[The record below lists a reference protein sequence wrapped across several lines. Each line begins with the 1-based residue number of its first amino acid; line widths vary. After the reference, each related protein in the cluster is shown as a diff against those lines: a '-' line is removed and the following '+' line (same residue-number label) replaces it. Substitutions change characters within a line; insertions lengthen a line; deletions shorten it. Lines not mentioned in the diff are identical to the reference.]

1 MDLFKLR
8 IFAVCN
14 FHRITSCLPWL
25 KIVEAEEWTAV
36 IENDGFS
43 IGKAET
49 TLQGEKIRRKI
60 RKTSC
65 NAPDFLVYYISRL
78 AWAPKMARM
87 RACLDSQRVHR
98 KG

>member
-1 MDLFKLR
+1 MIKTAARVEIPQGGRFWPENPGPGGGPGR
-8 IFAVCN
+8 
-14 FHRITSCLPWL
+14 LP
-25 KIVEAEEWTAV
+25 
-36 IENDGFS
+36 
-43 IGKAET
+43 AET

-60 RKTSC
+60 RKTPC